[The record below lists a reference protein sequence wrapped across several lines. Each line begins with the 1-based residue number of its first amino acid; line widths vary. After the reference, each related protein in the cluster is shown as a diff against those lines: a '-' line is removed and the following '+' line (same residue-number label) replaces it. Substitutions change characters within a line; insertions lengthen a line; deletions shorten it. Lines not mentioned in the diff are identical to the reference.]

1 MKLFI
6 KINILFRT
14 AEPVSLLLFS
24 FFFFDLDLKRDFF
37 LSHRGEMVYILEQ
50 RLHAQNIA
58 EKKSVRV
65 LRDVVK
71 TMYNPK
77 FMAPLYEKWDNAVIK
92 WAIDNLGIP
101 DFSITKWYRHRQ
113 RVLAP
118 IASGGLGLNGLQRR
132 SHAGWLC
139 AWSTVLDTFKSNE
152 NRHTCN
158 IGVTRYLLHR

>member
-1 MKLFI
+1 
-6 KINILFRT
+6 
-14 AEPVSLLLFS
+14 
-24 FFFFDLDLKRDFF
+24 
-37 LSHRGEMVYILEQ
+37 
-50 RLHAQNIA
+50 
-58 EKKSVRV
+58 
-65 LRDVVK
+65 
-71 TMYNPK
+71 MYNPK

-101 DFSITKWYRHRQ
+101 VFSRTKWYRHSQ

-158 IGVTRYLLHR
+158 IGVTRYIDDMIKYLDLTETEGSRTTSMAGKYGKKHFYMCCQSMHRSLP